1 MRKEDVDAENHSMC
15 NKENLFQILGL
26 KESFNINSDKLES
39 NYINSI
45 NLLNNDDENKIFKLN
60 QSYHI
65 LKNTISRAK
74 YIMSLLKIEVDDNI
88 ILEDPKL
95 LQNFMEN
102 REKLY
107 RTDNIET
114 LKILKKMSTNHVG
127 SLIHNL
133 TILFYLIQEI
143 DNKEMSPINVELYK
157 VNYFNRY
164 LIEINDKIFK

>member
-1 MRKEDVDAENHSMC
+1 MC
-15 NKENLFQILGL
+15 NEENLFQILGL
-26 KESFNINSDKLES
+26 KESFNINSDTLES
-39 NYINSI
+39 NYINNI

-74 YIMSLLKIEVDDNI
+74 YIMSLLDIKVDDNVV
-88 ILEDPKL
+88 LEDTKL

-102 REKLY
+102 RERLY
-107 RTDNIET
+107 RTKDIET
-114 LKILKKMSTNHVG
+114 LKILKKMSTNHLG
-127 SLIHNL
+127 SLTNKL

-143 DNKEMSPINVELYK
+143 ENKEMSPINAELYK

-164 LIEINDKIFK
+164 LVEINDKIFE